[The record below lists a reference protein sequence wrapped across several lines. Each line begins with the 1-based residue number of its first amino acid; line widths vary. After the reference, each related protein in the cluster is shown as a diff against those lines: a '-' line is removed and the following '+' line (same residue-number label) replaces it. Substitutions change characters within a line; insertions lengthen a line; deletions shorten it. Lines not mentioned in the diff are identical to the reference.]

1 MCNATNPHRLSSPHR
16 TGIVA
21 IAIAAVSLIS
31 GACSDNAKRLTAAQ
45 GLLAE
50 AETAVEAKNYAEAM
64 TLLDS
69 LNTAYREQL
78 EVRRQ
83 SERVRAAAIEGVT
96 IDSIETC
103 DYRLATLQL
112 QADSLAALFRHVEGT
127 RGLEGYRVDNTVYA
141 ADRLN
146 ATCVQPRL
154 SDDGYLY
161 IVANLQGRRIGLNA
175 LAVAAGAD
183 RAVSGTASAERL
195 VAVEGSELL
204 SLRQE
209 EVTDIAQWLA
219 THSNAK
225 EISIEFIGTKG
236 RHKARLS
243 ATTAAA
249 IVRTYAYAQVLQEQR
264 AQTILREKLERTL
277 ATARDHLANAPL
289 PGEAQ

>member
-1 MCNATNPHRLSSPHR
+1 MYSATNLTSPSPRH

-21 IAIAAVSLIS
+21 IAIAAISLFS
-31 GACSDNAKRLTAAQ
+31 NACSDNAQRLAAAQ
-45 GLLAE
+45 SLLSE
-50 AETAVEAKNYAEAM
+50 AETAVEAKNYDTAM

-78 EVRRQ
+78 DVRRQ

-112 QADSLAALFRHVEGT
+112 QADSLSAAFRRVEGT
-127 RGLEGYRVDNTVYA
+127 RGLEGYRVDNMVYS

-161 IVANLQGRRIGLNA
+161 LVANLQGRRIGLNA

-183 RAVSGTASAERL
+183 RVTSGTASADRL

-209 EVTDIAQWLA
+209 EVADMARWLSS
-219 THSNAK
+219 HSAAK
-225 EISIEFIGTKG
+225 DISIEFIGTKG
-236 RHKARLS
+236 SHKARLS
-243 ATTAAA
+243 AATAAA
-249 IVRTYAYAQVLQEQR
+249 IVRTYAYARVLQEQR

-277 ATARDHLANAPL
+277 ATARDHRANAPL